1 MSFASDVYSIK
12 TRKPIVATFCEE
24 TRRGYA
30 RGIRCVITGLSNRQ
44 ECQRLALELENALD
58 DTHMQLFNRTYV
70 PTLRMSMVQVD
81 PALKHR
87 GIVVRWQVGQ

>member
-1 MSFASDVYSIK
+1 MSFASDVYSSK

-30 RGIRCVITGLSNRQ
+30 RGIRCIVTGLSNRQ
-44 ECQRLALELENALD
+44 ERQRLALELENALD
-58 DTHMQLFNRTYV
+58 DTDMQLLNNTYV
-70 PTLRMSMVQVD
+70 PALHMGLVQVD

-87 GIVVRWQVGQ
+87 GIIVRWQIEQ